1 MSLTTEQLANL
12 PVMPEN
18 TTALPGKDTVLYIAL
33 DSTPTWLLL
42 GGQRNSPISRKA
54 DSIDGTHKASGDY
67 AEKLPGMLSWSIS
80 YDGLYVA
87 NDDAVAVLDDRFKNR
102 KPVFVRE
109 EYPDGSYRTGWA
121 SVTQMDEDHSY
132 NGVSTLKTT
141 LEGRGAISDIQTIA
155 TPTLGKASGTATKGS
170 TTAVTT
176 TITPAEANIRCITT
190 NTGTVLRP
198 ITDYTYSAGT
208 LTLLSSFVSALAVG
222 TTTLSIQVTADVTL
236 TFTITVSAS

>member
-12 PVMPEN
+12 PAMPEN

-132 NGVSTLKTT
+132 NGVSTLKMT
-141 LEGRGAISDIQTIA
+141 LEGRGAISDIQTVA
-155 TPTLGKASGTATKGS
+155 TPALDKTTATAVKGA
-170 TTAVTT
+170 TTDVTA
-176 TITPAEANIRCITT
+176 TITPGEANIRCITT
-190 NTGTVLRP
+190 GTGTVLHP
-198 ITDYTYSAGT
+198 LTDYTYSAGA
-208 LTLLSSFVSALAVG
+208 LKLLGAFVSKLPAG
-222 TTTLSIQVTADVTL
+222 TTTLNIQVNADVTL
-236 TFTITVSAS
+236 TLPLTISAS